1 MAHFVRTT
9 GQARLRYGH
18 GLRKARSWVNWS
30 GLATL
35 LGDLGEAVAAI
46 LGRLLAPLLIDP
58 TIGP

>member
-18 GLRKARSWVNWS
+18 GLRKARSWVDWS

-35 LGDLGEAVAAI
+35 VSVSAQAMRIRLHRL
-46 LGRLLAPLLIDP
+46 LGREATAVP
-58 TIGP
+58 GP